1 MEKVIKNG
9 VEYVKYEGRYYEAEP
24 PHEYVEDPKIN
35 PPYLPTANEQA
46 VQDFLDA
53 DTDEETDEETDD
65 EDIGARFGDE
75 DDRYSIFLR
84 AKSWKPYPPARAKKG
99 EKGRAEY
106 KKEGRV
112 GFFDDFPEVPYWQ
125 GQLGLELYMDKVD
138 FMEGKK
144 KKRKKVAKDRLT
156 DRTYMYNP
164 DTKMYEEQTQ
174 ADGYPDAAET
184 AIKVFNNKVC
194 LAEQQG
200 LQKLRAYYDLPEGLK
215 ELNYYLE
222 EQYDDL
228 FDCNC
233 NHLGKFSGETL
244 TIVGQANRYDWVK
257 SEVELGMFLA
267 REQVNTI
274 LFELNNYQ
282 NDPSKYGFDE
292 DLLDYEKQY
301 AEGIQGKGDHIFG
314 NETSKLVAFQASPT
328 APFDS
333 ETATTEETGEYF
345 GQQGYGSVKLV
356 DIRTEE
362 EKLMK
367 YDVLMGDDE
376 DEPPRQLF
384 RETNKINKDIGG
396 LKVLT
401 KANKGITVG
410 VKKKFYPIK
419 EVKAKKPRTEAQLA
433 ALAAARA
440 RLAKK
445 KEEFK
450 KKESEK

>member
-1 MEKVIKNG
+1 MSSIEVYEAIVNGINYYVDDSGQYYDPETEEKVS
-9 VEYVKYEGRYYEAEP
+9 
-24 PHEYVEDPKIN
+24 DP
-35 PPYLPTANEQA
+35 Y
-46 VQDFLDA
+46 
-53 DTDEETDEETDD
+53 DTDSDESLEEVSEAKELSIDE
-65 EDIGARFGDE
+65 RFGGE
-75 DDRYSIFLR
+75 YLRYPIFLR
-84 AKSWKPYPPARAKKG
+84 AKSWKPYPQARAKKG
-99 EKGRAEY
+99 EKGRADY

-144 KKRKKVAKDRLT
+144 KKRKKVARDRLT
-156 DRTYMYNP
+156 ERIYMYNP
-164 DTKMYEEQTQ
+164 DSQMYEERVQD
-174 ADGYPDAAET
+174 DGYPEGAET
-184 AIKVFNNKVC
+184 AIKIFDNKVC

-200 LQKLRAYYDLPEGLK
+200 LKELHRYYMLPEGLK

-222 EQYDDL
+222 EEYDDL

-233 NHLGKFSGETL
+233 NHLGKFSGDTMK
-244 TIVGQANRYDWVK
+244 IVGQANRYDWVK

-282 NDPSKYGFDE
+282 NDPSTIGYDE

-301 AEGIQGKGDHIFG
+301 AEGIQGKGDNFFG
-314 NETSKLVAFQASPT
+314 VETSKLVAYQASPT
-328 APFDS
+328 ADY
-333 ETATTEETGEYF
+333 EDTEIDLSGDYF

-367 YDVLMGDDE
+367 YQPLEEE
-376 DEPPRQLF
+376 DNDTGELYTFAPRSIWI
-384 RETNKINKDIGG
+384 ESNKIVKPQATAGG
-396 LKVLT
+396 GAAAPPK
-401 KANKGITVG
+401 KKIKRA
-410 VKKKFYPIK
+410 VKK
-419 EVKAKKPRTEAQLA
+419 EKKPRTQAQLD
-433 ALAAARA
+433 ALAKARE

-445 KEEFK
+445 KAELK
-450 KKESEK
+450 KSGE